1 MQKLIDKAK
10 ELLQSKE
17 VAFIIGYALVPG
29 TERTRP
35 FIARSESD
43 AEKLVF
49 NNYCV
54 NNLAVYLTR
63 IKKPKEGKMGI
74 VAKGCDARAV
84 VGLIQEQQIKRED
97 VYIIGMVCGGVTADP
112 ALPYG
117 ADNLAPKCINCTVQ
131 TTKVCDC
138 LIGEAADYAKPKDK
152 NAELM
157 AAIDKMTPNERF
169 AFWEA
174 EFEKCIKCYAC
185 RQTCPL
191 CYCEQCIADKT
202 TPRWIESSASRRGN
216 LSWNLIRAF
225 HLSGRCIGCG
235 ECDRAC
241 PMDIPLTLL
250 NRKMGMVAMR
260 EFNYRHG
267 MAVDEPTLV
276 GSYNIS
282 DREDFIK

>member
-1 MQKLIDKAK
+1 MEALIAKAK
-10 ELLQSKE
+10 ELLRSQE
-17 VAFIIGYALVPG
+17 TAFIIGYTMIPG
-29 TERTRP
+29 TDRTRP
-35 FIARSESD
+35 FIAKTEAD
-43 AEKLVF
+43 ADKLVF
-49 NNYCV
+49 NNKCV

-74 VAKGCDARAV
+74 VAKGCDIRAV
-84 VGLIQEQQIKRED
+84 VALMQEQQIRRED
-97 VYIIGMVCGGVTADP
+97 VYIIGMACNGQAADTG
-112 ALPYG
+112 LPYS
-117 ADNLAPKCINCTVQ
+117 AENLAPKCINCAVQ
-131 TTKVCDC
+131 TPKVYDF
-138 LIGEAADYAKPKDK
+138 LIGEAAEYAKPQDK
-152 NAELM
+152 TAELM
-157 AAIDKMTPNERF
+157 AAIDAMSPNERF

-202 TPRWIESSASRRGN
+202 QPRWIESSPSVRGN
-216 LSWNLIRAF
+216 FSWNMIRAF
-225 HLSGRCIGCG
+225 HLAGRCIGCG

-250 NRKMGMVAMR
+250 NRKMGMIAVR

-267 MAVDEPTLV
+267 IAIDEPTLV

-282 DREDFIK
+282 DKEEFIK